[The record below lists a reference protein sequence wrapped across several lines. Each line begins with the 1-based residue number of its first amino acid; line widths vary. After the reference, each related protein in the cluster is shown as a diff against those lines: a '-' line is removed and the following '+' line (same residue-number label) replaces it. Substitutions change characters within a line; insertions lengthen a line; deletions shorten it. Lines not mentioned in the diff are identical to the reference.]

1 MKITLQTGVKDL
13 EKGVVRVSFNDSG
26 KTEWLKDAKGV
37 HSLSVG
43 LGSSRE
49 TMTLRKV
56 RVALRKMAGVLKGS
70 ELKRSVIDRK
80 EFKFPKARLSEFE
93 LGRLIAVET
102 HLANFE
108 FVKYKTAPKNGFNFI
123 EELGI
128 VGTVTNEFKKGV
140 AMGEIIAGEV
150 NATRE
155 LANTP
160 GGDMTPELL
169 ATAAIQA
176 AKGTSVKVKVLGKSE
191 IEKLGMGGVLG
202 VSRGSSEEPKFIIA
216 EYWGAGPASAKSSS
230 VARRPI
236 VLVGKGVTFDT
247 GGLNIKPSDGIYEMH
262 MDMSGGAAVIHA
274 VVLAA
279 KLGIKKNVIALVP
292 AVENMPSGSSYRPG
306 DILKTISGKT
316 IEVLNTDA
324 EGRIILADGL
334 GYAKRYNP
342 RLVVDVATLTGAAMV
357 ALGQR
362 ANAIFTTDARLEK
375 LTRDIGEK
383 TGDYSWPMPLWE
395 DYEQEV
401 RGTFGDW
408 ANLGSKAR
416 MGGAIT
422 AAVFL
427 WQFAKDYAKDC
438 PWMHIDMAP
447 RMTAVEGE
455 ALSKGATGTPVQLLV
470 ELVKNY

>member
-1 MKITLQTGVKDL
+1 MKITLQGKNSIDS
-13 EKGVVRVSFNDSG
+13 KGLVQISFNDSG
-26 KTEWLKDAKGV
+26 KTEWLKDARGA

-43 LGSSRE
+43 LGCAKDG
-49 TMTLRKV
+49 MTLRRV
-56 RVALRKMAGVLKGS
+56 RVVLRKMIGTLKGA
-70 ELKRSVIDRK
+70 EIKRAIIDRK
-80 EFKFPKARLSEFE
+80 EFRFPKAKLSEFE
-93 LGRLIAVET
+93 LGRLIAVEMN
-102 HLANFE
+102 LGNFE
-108 FVKYKTAPKNGFNFI
+108 FVKYKTPPKNGFSFV
-123 EELGI
+123 EEI
-128 VGTVTNEFKKGV
+128 VISGAVTSEFKKGV
-140 AMGEIIAGEV
+140 LAGEIIAIEV

-160 GGDMTPELL
+160 GGDMTPLRL
-169 ATAAIQA
+169 ALAAREA
-176 AKGTSVKVKVLGKSE
+176 SRGTPIKVKVLGKSE

-202 VSRGSSEEPKFIIA
+202 VARGSIEEPKFIIA
-216 EYWGAGPASAKSSS
+216 EYMGGRKSE
-230 VARRPI
+230 RPI

-279 KLGIKKNVIALVP
+279 KLGLKKNVVALVP
-292 AVENMPSGSSYRPG
+292 AVENMPSGSSYHPG

-375 LTRDIGEK
+375 MVRDIGEK
-383 TGDYSWPMPLWE
+383 TGDYCWPMPLWE

-401 RGTFGDW
+401 KGTFGDW

-438 PWMHIDMAP
+438 SWLHIDMAP
-447 RMTAVEGE
+447 RMTAPDGE
-455 ALSKGATGTPVQLLV
+455 ALSKGATGTPVQQLV
-470 ELVKNY
+470 ELIKNY

>member
-1 MKITLQTGVKDL
+1 MKITTLDKKEALG
-13 EKGVVRVSFNDSG
+13 KGIVHVSFNDSA
-26 KTEWLKDAKGV
+26 KTEWLRDAKGE
-37 HSLSVG
+37 HSLSIG
-43 LGSSRE
+43 IGSNRAD
-49 TMTLRKV
+49 MTLRKV
-56 RVALRKMAGVLKGS
+56 RVALRKTIGALKGA
-70 ELKRSVIDRK
+70 EIKRAVIDRK
-80 EFKFPKARLSEFE
+80 EFKFPKEKLSEFE
-93 LGRLIAVET
+93 LGRLVAVEMN
-102 HLANFE
+102 LANFE
-108 FVKYKTAPKNGFNFI
+108 FVTYKTPPKGGFNFI
-123 EELGI
+123 EEI
-128 VGTVTNEFKKGV
+128 VIAGAVTSEFKKGV
-140 AMGEIIAGEV
+140 AAGEIIAAEV

-160 GGDMTPELL
+160 GGDMTPESL

-176 AKGTSVKVKVLGKSE
+176 AKGTTVKVKVLGKAE

-202 VSRGSSEEPKFIIA
+202 VARGSSEEPRFIIA
-216 EYWGAGPASAKSSS
+216 EYMGGRKAE
-230 VARRPI
+230 RPI

-247 GGLNIKPSDGIYEMH
+247 GGLNLKPADGIYEMH

-279 KLGIKKNVIALVP
+279 KLGLKKNVVALVP
-292 AVENMPSGSSYRPG
+292 AVENMPSGSSYHPG

-334 GYAKRYNP
+334 GYAKKYNP
-342 RLVVDVATLTGAAMV
+342 RLVIDVATLTGAAMV

-362 ANAIFTTDARLEK
+362 ANALFTTDARVEK
-375 LTRDIGEK
+375 LARDIGEK
-383 TGDYSWPMPLWE
+383 TGDYCWPMPLWE

-401 RGTFGDW
+401 KGTFGDW

-416 MGGAIT
+416 IGGAIT

-427 WQFAKDYAKDC
+427 WQFAKDYPKDC
-438 PWMHIDMAP
+438 PWLHIDMAP

-455 ALSKGATGTPVQLLV
+455 ALSKGATGTPVQQLV
-470 ELVKNY
+470 ELIRAW